1 MARAKELEAK
11 EREDSRL
18 VDPNRATA
26 IEDEEEGIGL
36 DEDDDNVDFVI
47 DDSGSENS
55 GRRKSGAD
63 DVLLDEF
70 TDNESDIFR
79 DGDGTKG
86 ETYGLHTH
94 VRHSGSQGK

>member
-26 IEDEEEGIGL
+26 IEEEEEGIGF
-36 DEDDDNVDFVI
+36 DEDNDNVDFVI

-63 DVLLDEF
+63 EVFLHEF
-70 TDNESDIFR
+70 TDNESDVFK
-79 DGDGTKG
+79 DGDGADG

-94 VRHSGSQGK
+94 VRHSGSQAK